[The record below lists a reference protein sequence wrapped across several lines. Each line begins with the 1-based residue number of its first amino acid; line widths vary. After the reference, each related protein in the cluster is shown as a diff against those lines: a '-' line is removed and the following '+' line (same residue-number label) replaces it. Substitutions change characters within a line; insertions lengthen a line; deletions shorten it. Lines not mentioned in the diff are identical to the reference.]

1 MIIETSKHTLKT
13 YTCTYR
19 IVIDGIGET
28 KEEAQKNLDD
38 AILNL
43 NSIADKIIDTVNNR
57 LK

>member
-1 MIIETSKHTLKT
+1 MIIETQKYAVKT
-13 YTCTYR
+13 FVYTYN
-19 IVIDGIGET
+19 IIIKGIGET

-43 NSIADKIIDTVNNR
+43 NSVADKIIDTVNNR